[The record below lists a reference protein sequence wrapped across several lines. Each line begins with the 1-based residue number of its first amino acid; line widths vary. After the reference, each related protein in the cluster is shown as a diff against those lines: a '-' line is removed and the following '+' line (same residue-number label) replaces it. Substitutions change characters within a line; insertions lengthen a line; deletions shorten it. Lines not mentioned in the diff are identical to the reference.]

1 MRTRQRL
8 LGLRAFIEQQ
18 ICKGREMKAPADDY
32 DVTKVVMQEPRC
44 YLAWAPMREENAA
57 WTEDQLNVCPGIIV
71 MPMQSN
77 AQLVEEKR
85 FDRYN
90 SIHRGQEMG
99 QTLGVQILFS
109 VYEPGIRLPG
119 VMDEGEEG
127 RVEPERILDGTQE
140 GLFTLTDWMDE
151 LMEALLRERH
161 IPGTDL
167 FLDRTTMTYS
177 LYNNSDGVVDKRPI
191 YYGYLT
197 AQFYGYAE
205 SNGLNGT
212 IDGILN

>member
-8 LGLRAFIEQQ
+8 LGLQEFIEAQV
-18 ICKGREMKAPADDY
+18 CRGREMKSPASDY
-32 DVTKVVMQEPRC
+32 DVTKVVYREPRC
-44 YLAWAPMREENAA
+44 YLAWAPMKDENAG
-57 WTEDQLNVCPGIIV
+57 WTEDMLNVCPSVLV
-71 MPMQSN
+71 MPLQSN

-90 SIHRGQEMG
+90 NIHRGQEMG

-119 VMDEGEEG
+119 VMDDGEEN
-127 RVEPERILDGTQE
+127 RIEPERILDGTTE

-161 IPGTDL
+161 IPGTDM
-167 FLDRTTMTYS
+167 FLDRSTMTYS

-197 AQFYGYAE
+197 AYFYGYAD
-205 SNGLNGT
+205 SNGINQT
-212 IDGILN
+212 IEDLIR